1 MKKISCVLA
10 TIAALCF
17 SQVAEAQTNVQ
28 MFYDFGKERSY
39 VTATLEGFYTDKGGD
54 TFFFSDFYFSNQK
67 NVYGA
72 SNGVYFEVE
81 RGLNFWHDSA
91 LKDFSAHIEYDG
103 ATWGASMACIGAK
116 YQFHND
122 DFSRFFTI
130 YLMYDFMF
138 GQEASVPLK
147 VSGVWAVNNLFGAK
161 WLTFKGFFDF
171 WGLDNQWGPS
181 DINSGSAD
189 TKWTFLAEPQ
199 LWFKVAEHLDL
210 GTEIECSV
218 NFAGHKGFMCNP
230 CIGARWT
237 F

>member
-1 MKKISCVLA
+1 MKKLFIIAVLA
-10 TIAALCF
+10 LMGFGQI
-17 SQVAEAQTNVQ
+17 VKAQTNVQ
-28 MFYDFGKERSY
+28 LYYDFGKERSY
-39 VTATLEGFYTDKGGD
+39 VSATLEGFYTDKGGD

-67 NVYGA
+67 NVYGS

-103 ATWGASMACIGAK
+103 STWGQSMACIGAK

-138 GQEASVPLK
+138 GQKATTPLK

-161 WLTFKGFFDF
+161 WLTFKGFFDL
-171 WGLDNQWGPS
+171 WGLDSQFA
-181 DINSGSAD
+181 DGSQNIVQ
-189 TKWTFLAEPQ
+189 TKCTFLTEPQ
-199 LWFKVAEHLDL
+199 LWFKVGEHLDL

-230 CIGARWT
+230 CLGARWT